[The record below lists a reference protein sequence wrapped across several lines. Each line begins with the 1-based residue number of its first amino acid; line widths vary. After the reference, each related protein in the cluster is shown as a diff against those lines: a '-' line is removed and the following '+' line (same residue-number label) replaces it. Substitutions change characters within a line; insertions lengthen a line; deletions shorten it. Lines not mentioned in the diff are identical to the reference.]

1 VEWTVLT
8 LVGGVMCSEV
18 AVDPYTTKILKADVT
33 LIDYGVLG
41 GVCCS
46 IQSGIWQRE
55 TPDVCEQGFP
65 IICRD
70 GTWVGIRDN
79 TNDMGGCAV
88 FHLLIEKPPP

>member
-1 VEWTVLT
+1 MEWTVLT

-55 TPDVCEQGFP
+55 TPDVCEQGAAVN
-65 IICRD
+65 CRD
-70 GTWVGIRDN
+70 GTWVVIHEMIPTVWGVVPFL
-79 TNDMGGCAV
+79 A
-88 FHLLIEKPPP
+88 F